1 MCISIRSSLDGFVY
15 AAANPPNTKEAIEW
29 LYKASTAGHARAQYQ
44 LALCL
49 HRGEG
54 VEQSV
59 QEAVLCYPT
68 FLLQLPS
75 LLYVVL
81 TVKS

>member
-1 MCISIRSSLDGFVY
+1 MIYSFNSLFYDSAY

-44 LALCL
+44 LALCF
-49 HRGEG
+49 HQGQG

-59 QEAVLCYPT
+59 QEAV
-68 FLLQLPS
+68 
-75 LLYVVL
+75 
-81 TVKS
+81 